1 MESVIKKNQINIC
14 NEGDEQSED
23 NKQKISL
30 ISHELEIIFV
40 QTQPSLFGQH
50 QVRLPR
56 SVAPIPN
63 HGLPRRRGFEVPSW
77 K

>member
-1 MESVIKKNQINIC
+1 MESVIKKNQINIR

-30 ISHELEIIFV
+30 IGHELKIIFV

-50 QVRLPR
+50 QVRFPR
-56 SVAPIPN
+56 SGAPIPH